1 MCLHD
6 NFSKASVTL
15 ECEACH
21 HLDDPD
27 QTFYSSILIVSVLHV
42 FPLKWLYIVGGGGR
56 LPSFIVGAGC
66 SKPAGG
72 CGGLEVGGGAQ
83 DQVLPVIN
91 SCCHTRT
98 KSRPCWRENSSNKEI
113 AEIEVVVR
121 GG

>member
-1 MCLHD
+1 MLWI
-6 NFSKASVTL
+6 
-15 ECEACH
+15 
-21 HLDDPD
+21 
-27 QTFYSSILIVSVLHV
+27 TFYSSILIVSVLHMYV
-42 FPLKWLYIVGGGGR
+42 FLEMVVHCWRWRP
-56 LPSFIVGAGC
+56 PSFILGAG

-98 KSRPCWRENSSNKEI
+98 NKDQRRENSSNKEF
-113 AEIEVVVR
+113 AEIEVLVR

>member
-1 MCLHD
+1 MIRI
-6 NFSKASVTL
+6 TL
-15 ECEACH
+15 
-21 HLDDPD
+21 
-27 QTFYSSILIVSVLHV
+27 SIRPFKLSLSYIHM
-42 FPLKWLYIVGGGGR
+42 FPLKWLYIVGGGGGGR
-56 LPSFIVGAGC
+56 LPSLLGAG

-113 AEIEVVVR
+113 EVVVR

>member
-27 QTFYSSILIVSVLHV
+27 HIFSSSILIVSVLHM
-42 FPLKWLYIVGGGGR
+42 FSLKWLYIVGGGGR
-56 LPSFIVGAGC
+56 LPSLLGGC

-83 DQVLPVIN
+83 DQDLPVIN
-91 SCCHTRT
+91 SCCHART
-98 KSRPCWRENSSNKEI
+98 KTQTLLEGEQLQQGD
-113 AEIEVVVR
+113 R
-121 GG
+121 GD